1 MNLINKVVSSMKKN
15 VDYIAYHKFMFHTTM
30 GFLGSSI
37 IEAYNAVIKLSS
49 ICVNT
54 SMTINTSG
62 RTIVNIN
69 AEREL
74 KKRGKVFQNILVVS
88 NLTIFILICRFL

>member
-1 MNLINKVVSSMKKN
+1 
-15 VDYIAYHKFMFHTTM
+15 M

-37 IEAYNAVIKLSS
+37 VEAYNAVIKLSS

-74 KKRGKVFQNILVVS
+74 KKKR
-88 NLTIFILICRFL
+88 